1 MEEEKNTT
9 TIGSL
14 IAQLERYR
22 LKYGGCAIVALEGF
36 DPGPIKIEDA
46 SEYDESLYPDAKVL
60 IVS

>member
-1 MEEEKNTT
+1 MEEYKNTT

-36 DPGPIKIEDA
+36 DPGSIRLDDA
-46 SEYDESLYPDAKVL
+46 ENYDSELYPDAKVL